1 MEIIVKCEIS
11 EERIKDIILH
21 NENDLKTEQYIKDII
36 KKCLEE
42 NIFETLEDNEEIF
55 TNISYEIK

>member
-11 EERIKDIILH
+11 EEKIKDIILH
-21 NENDLKTEQYIKDII
+21 NENGLQTEQDVKDTF
-36 KKCLEE
+36 KKYLEK
-42 NIFETLEDNEEIF
+42 NIFETLEDNEDEF